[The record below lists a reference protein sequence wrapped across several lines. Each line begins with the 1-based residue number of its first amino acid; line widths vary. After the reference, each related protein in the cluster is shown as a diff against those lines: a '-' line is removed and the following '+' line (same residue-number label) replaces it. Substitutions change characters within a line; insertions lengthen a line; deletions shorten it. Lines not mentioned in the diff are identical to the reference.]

1 MTAFENK
8 PSIQNEANLNAT
20 AVEQAELE
28 PIDPP
33 ATFIDDG
40 ESLPRVVASN
50 DVEIP
55 CRYML
60 SPHYD
65 ANSDLCQKLHFI
77 FTYYAPDRA
86 HSNGYLLRSSIEHML
101 DYVKKHNDQN
111 PPPLHVK
118 KYVDITAEVFQGYMD
133 YLDDNQ
139 IPMATAERFKTAGKA
154 TAEETGKIPRL
165 LLPIVPMIKGKGSPP
180 LTPDGFESFEKA
192 FRQHMLTLY
201 AKFSFREEV
210 EAALPYTATE
220 VLDAVRPIAT
230 KQRLFEWQCYIVKNE
245 KSEPKREVYAA
256 RFLRSDDPEIRD
268 LAEDKYSVTKFKRI
282 YERDKDNYT
291 LTGTGDPFDTGGFG
305 RWDLDY
311 ARAIKTFVVHGF
323 PFSYDPALLYKEYRR
338 SSTTVAPYDSDD
350 VIKMIIHR
358 VTTANRADGRADP
371 VLGMDE
377 LLSLYYPNIVDM
389 TAILM
394 FMMFQSGWNKE
405 TALAIDQN
413 DFEHILTGTIE
424 EAIKVVWSEKNRSQG
439 VGKPFESP
447 KRISLPTRKGDPLSF
462 YTLIEMAKELSAPL
476 ADYPWD
482 VIPALQTEERMN
494 PMFACIRPW
503 GEWDRGGRHTS
514 IAHPKTFRV
523 GVQQFLRQYEVIDSG
538 KRLTTASELTRRF
551 RPTWLLYKKK
561 YNPVALL
568 SQTLGHADRETTDIF
583 YDNSS
588 AAHMER
594 LKRLR
599 SELEE
604 VIKLLRTRQ
613 FKGLLGKQAQA
624 DARANLK
631 VFHIP
636 GKTQPLWS
644 CADQMRPDWAG
655 SEIIVST
662 GRKCFAIHECIFC
675 SRLRLFADSL
685 PYLME
690 REAHLSELLNEESE
704 DGFRSRLAKEREVIQ
719 YIIDEWGDEDDV
731 EAAER
736 YRRYHSPLLPRDLKM
751 LEIIFESEAENV

>member
-1 MTAFENK
+1 MTAIENK
-8 PSIQNEANLNAT
+8 PVADDEAFATREDDLGPINPPESI
-20 AVEQAELE
+20 
-28 PIDPP
+28 
-33 ATFIDDG
+33 IDDG
-40 ESLPRVVASN
+40 DSIIRVISL
-50 DVEIP
+50 DDTEIP

-60 SPHYD
+60 SPHY
-65 ANSDLCQKLHFI
+65 NPQSDLCQKLHFVFI
-77 FTYYAPDRA
+77 NYAPDRA
-86 HSNGYLLRSSIEHML
+86 SSNGYLLRTSIEHML
-101 DYVKKHNDQN
+101 DYVKKHNDRN
-111 PPPLHVK
+111 PVPLHVK
-118 KYVDITAEVFQGYMD
+118 KFVDISGEVFQGYID
-133 YLDDNQ
+133 YLLDNNLP
-139 IPMATAERFKTAGKA
+139 IANAEKFKTACKLVA
-154 TAEETGKIPRL
+154 DDTGLIPRL
-165 LLPIVPMIKGKGSPP
+165 LLPIVPITKGKGSPP
-180 LTPDGFESFEKA
+180 LSDEGFETFERA
-192 FRQHMLTLY
+192 FRMHMLKLK

-210 EAALPYTATE
+210 EAAQPYTAAEILET
-220 VLDAVRPIAT
+220 VRPACTKRRIFEWHYYLLKN
-230 KQRLFEWQCYIVKNE
+230 KQRTRLSAFT
-245 KSEPKREVYAA
+245 SRLA
-256 RFLRSDDPEIRD
+256 RCDDVEIRS
-268 LAEDKYSVTKFKRI
+268 LATDENAREKFHLI
-282 YERDKDNYT
+282 YERDRGNYT
-291 LTGTGDPFDTGGFG
+291 LSGEADPLNTGGFAH
-305 RWDLDY
+305 WQMDY
-311 ARAIKTFVVHGF
+311 ARAVRTLINHGF
-323 PFSYDPALLYKEYRR
+323 PFSYDRELLFTKYAHAE
-338 SSTTVAPYDSDD
+338 TTVIEEGCDD
-350 VIKMIIHR
+350 VIKIIIHR
-358 VTTANRADGRADP
+358 LTTANRTNGKAIQI
-371 VLGMDE
+371 LSMDE
-377 LLSLYYPNIVDM
+377 MLNLYYPNVVDM
-389 TAILM
+389 AAILM

-405 TALAIDQN
+405 TALAIDQD
-413 DFEHILTGTIE
+413 DFEHLLTGTIE

-439 VGKPFESP
+439 AGKPFESP
-447 KRISLPTRKGDPLSF
+447 KRMSLPTRKGDPLSF
-462 YTLIEMAKELSAPL
+462 YTLIEMAKELSAPF
-476 ADYPWD
+476 AGIPWE
-482 VIPALQTEERMN
+482 VISAKTSEDNMN

-503 GEWDRGGRHTS
+503 GEWRKGGRHTS
-514 IAHPKTFRV
+514 IAHPKTFRI

-604 VIKLLRTRQ
+604 VINLLRTRQ

-624 DARANLK
+624 DAKTNLK